1 MLSFCLRLGI
11 ISRLLEND
19 FSQKLGKYA
28 YAIYVMQVIAFYI
41 CNRTLWKS
49 ETIVGHPLLNITLTL
64 AIALSVGIAGYH
76 LIEVP
81 AKKIMSRRHSVN
93 KS

>member
-1 MLSFCLRLGI
+1 
-11 ISRLLEND
+11 
-19 FSQKLGKYA
+19 
-28 YAIYVMQVIAFYI
+28 MQVIAFYI

-81 AKKIMSRRHSVN
+81 AKENYEPSAQRKQKLNRQRFFRVWF
-93 KS
+93 